1 MHLTVDVE
9 IFSLLGVT
17 HKETTLQNKGPVIL
31 NGLVKDFL
39 LSDGS
44 KSLEFFATKGSEG

>member
-17 HKETTLQNKGPVIL
+17 HMETTLQNKGPVIL
-31 NGLVKDFL
+31 NGLVKNCIL
-39 LSDGS
+39 TDGS
-44 KSLEFFATKGSEG
+44 KSLEFSATKGSEG